1 MKFSGKLCLM
11 ITLKVAKNQGLPP
24 SVEKTVLKK
33 SQGEGSLIELVKPL
47 QIIF

>member
-11 ITLKVAKNQGLPP
+11 ITLKVAKNQGLLL

-33 SQGEGSLIELVKPL
+33 SQREGGLIGFVRKSCE
-47 QIIF
+47 